1 MFGRHAMTLNSLTY
15 SIIIPTCHKD
25 LINLSLRY
33 ILELRLPKQ
42 GYEVLVVH
50 NATKDDI
57 ASVVA
62 SYKDKI
68 PNLRYIYEP
77 EDGLMAARHRGA
89 KEAQGSI
96 LCYLDDDSFVDKNYL
111 VGIEE
116 TFSDNSVV
124 CACGPNLPLYESKPP
139 AWLKYFWTDSP
150 WGAWMGQLSL
160 MKLKNKVMDIPAW
173 FAFGCNM
180 AYRKDM
186 FFNLNGT
193 NPDCMP
199 SDKLMYTGDGETALS
214 VKLNTNGYFAR
225 YNPKI
230 KIRHFVHSSRMTE
243 KYFVKRAVYQGIC
256 DSFTNIRVK
265 RQVCPAYKF
274 EPNSNISIPKE
285 HFLKRKFRKI
295 NNKLKNFDF
304 LKSSG
309 YKEYERIKD
318 LYDAALKDSFAK
330 HQEAVFSDK
339 ALLEWVLKEH
349 YL

>member
-1 MFGRHAMTLNSLTY
+1 MRFNSIVYTL
-15 SIIIPTCHKD
+15 IIPTCHKD
-25 LINLSLRY
+25 LIKKSLEY
-33 ILELRLPKQ
+33 ISSLIPSKF
-42 GYEVLVVH
+42 GYEVLIIH

-57 ASVVA
+57 ASVVD

-68 PNLRYIYEP
+68 PNLRYIYEF
-77 EDGLMAARHRGA
+77 EEGLMAARHRGA

-111 VGIEE
+111 LGIEE

-139 AWLKYFWTDSP
+139 AWLKYFWADSP
-150 WGAWMGQLSL
+150 WGAWMVQLSL
-160 MKLKNKVMDIPAW
+160 MRLKNKVMDIPTW

-180 AYRKDM
+180 AFRKDV
-186 FFNLNGT
+186 FFYLNGT

-199 SDKLMYTGDGETALS
+199 PEKLMYTGDGETALS
-214 VKLNTNGYFAR
+214 VKLNANGYVAR

-230 KIRHFVHSSRMTE
+230 KIRHFVSSSRMTE
-243 KYFVKRAVYQGIC
+243 TYFVKRAVYQGIC
-256 DSFTNIRVK
+256 DSFTYIRVT
-265 RQVCPAYKF
+265 RHVCPAYKF
-274 EPNSNISIPKE
+274 EPNSNVFIPKE
-285 HFLKRKFRKI
+285 SFLKRKSRKI
-295 NNKLKNFDF
+295 WDKLKNFEF

-318 LYDAALKDSFAK
+318 LYDASLKDSFAK
-330 HQEAVFSDK
+330 HQEAVFRDK
-339 ALLEWVLKEH
+339 ALLEWVLKEN